1 MKIFNYL
8 LGPLEQPGSVQVVR
22 STSGD
27 SMNVTFQGFDTKNG
41 PIVAYAIIVT
51 TDLNGRTSKLNTS
64 MHFYKS

>member
-1 MKIFNYL
+1 MRMFDYL
-8 LGPLEQPGSVQVVR
+8 LGPLEQPGSIKVVR

-27 SMNVTFQGFDTKNG
+27 AMDVTFQGFDTSNG

-64 MHFYKS
+64 MHLYK